1 MNAVSGNFTYPP
13 QNSNLKFDFRDSIV
27 ASWVTDDFYATQ
39 GVLTLWYYITDAP
52 ANWTLSMS
60 VHYLSSPQSTATI
73 QGRCQWLTAKTNGT
87 FPCSTG
93 GVIEAVPANGSK
105 SVALDVGTTSDFL
118 GQFNINYNTNDGI
131 QQKYDSAIFNVVH
144 DLGEISQTMTWN
156 LQALSTTS
164 SGSPTP
170 SKLQAASTHGSMTT
184 STTPSALTITGP
196 SKTSYPNP
204 HLAAAIGLGV
214 GIPFGIAMICLVGF
228 LIWKKTN
235 SDRRRSQAASQTPA
249 TFVKGEK
256 IMGELDAHQRD
267 LELSVGRIDAELDA
281 SRSTL

>member
-52 ANWTLSMS
+52 ANWTLS
-60 VHYLSSPQSTATI
+60 
-73 QGRCQWLTAKTNGT
+73 
-87 FPCSTG
+87 

-214 GIPFGIAMICLVGF
+214 GIPFGIAMICLIGF
-228 LIWKKTN
+228 LIWKKTK

-256 IMGELDAHQRD
+256 IMGELDAHQRH